1 MKNEIKYLMDK
12 LIEKFGGL
20 FKRENQRTYWE
31 TPKGDKHHINTVF
44 LRRMAAQPEPVA
56 KETPNVVEQPKQ
68 EENQVNGSR
77 EPQPE
82 SRRSEEVTETIE
94 KVEEKGTSVETPKK
108 KKKSRK
114 KETKSEVENAPQQG
128 QEDEI
133 KEQE

>member
-1 MKNEIKYLMDK
+1 MNIQIKNLMNSV
-12 LIEKFGGL
+12 IEKFGGM
-20 FKRENQRTYWE
+20 FKREGQRTFWE
-31 TPKGDKHHINTVF
+31 SPTGDKFHASTVF
-44 LRRMAAQPEPVA
+44 LRRMAMKEVEQKEP
-56 KETPNVVEQPKQ
+56 TINVQQPKQ
-68 EENQVNGSR
+68 EEVSVNGIT

-82 SRRSEEVTETIE
+82 SRRSEEVPETIE

-128 QEDEI
+128 QENEV

>member
-1 MKNEIKYLMDK
+1 MNIQIKNLMNSV
-12 LIEKFGGL
+12 IEKFGGM
-20 FKRENQRTYWE
+20 FKREGQRTFWE
-31 TPKGDKHHINTVF
+31 SPTGDKFHASTVF
-44 LRRMAAQPEPVA
+44 LRRMAMKEVEQKEP
-56 KETPNVVEQPKQ
+56 TINVQQPKQ
-68 EENQVNGSR
+68 EEVSVNGIT

-82 SRRSEEVTETIE
+82 SRRSEEVPETIE

-133 KEQE
+133 KDQ

>member
-1 MKNEIKYLMDK
+1 MNIQIKNLMNSV
-12 LIEKFGGL
+12 IEKFGGI
-20 FKRENQRTYWE
+20 FKREGQRTFWE
-31 TPKGDKHHINTVF
+31 SPTGDKFHASTVF
-44 LRRMAAQPEPVA
+44 LRRMAMKEVEQKEP
-56 KETPNVVEQPKQ
+56 TINVQQPKQ
-68 EENQVNGSR
+68 EEVSVNGIT

-82 SRRSEEVTETIE
+82 SRRSEEVPETIE

-128 QEDEI
+128 QENEV